1 MKAFLSVLILLSLL
15 LPAICYAEWEYITHG
30 GYDAAVGAWTR
41 TALIFSDSNYKGLFI
56 SAIVLGAIA
65 IFVATYVRAATGA
78 KAGGLSWATPVLAG
92 MAIYVAFIAPKD
104 KLIIY
109 DELFN
114 RGPQEVGGIPLIL
127 ATSAGILNKIE
138 KGFTDIISTS
148 TDPASDYRMNAGGTG
163 WSLLDAVTP
172 ASVLPPNPYSTVQR
186 FIKDCVYP
194 ELIRDGTVLDI
205 NKIARGEQK
214 YDVVI
219 TESANPAL
227 YTVVYTDNGAG
238 TTKTC
243 YDAAP
248 DVALILG
255 NPTYGDLALKTI
267 CASKGFNTSG
277 PSLNVCKNL
286 IDSILTTTFPGSTGG
301 NISFG
306 VFLAQKVLA
315 DAFMQVAEQSS
326 PSVAITTLA
335 TSQTQSQFIGL
346 GLHANTWI
354 PVLKESLTAVAISIT
369 PLLLLFAATP
379 LASRAL
385 SLVFGMFVWLTMWG
399 IIDAVIHAFGVDLA
413 KQASQ
418 TIQAVSGDMGFT
430 AMLMW
435 PSYTAKVAATFG
447 ALRWS
452 GLMLASVISG
462 MLVKFG
468 STALAMLA
476 GSISAMPQSSGAAYG
491 GTGLRNMGGVVNS
504 EIMPTQT
511 WANASIVAGGVNN
524 LTRGLVQKQ
533 AGEMAGG
540 ARFGNELGMAK
551 IAQATRGSLLGSA
564 ASGIGTG
571 MAYDRYGLDNAIT
584 ASANQQARSIGTG
597 LGYGSMDKAHTA
609 GQFSAK
615 SELGTVSGVSRVM
628 QALGFG
634 NNVERFKTWET
645 SGKIATR
652 EMLPYL
658 HKAGFKGIKEGM
670 RIDYGVDENGNL
682 RYLTGVSQ
690 DGKESITYG
699 DGKIV
704 QKRVLTGEEL
714 KLFAEE
720 ARKAGFVNVAN
731 GLTKAMNEGKA
742 VDFTIVR
749 DAETEQIA
757 SIQAGHYGNFT
768 QEDFRRNLKGWEN
781 INKALAATIVGSYTE
796 VHHGEVRHYMGTGY
810 DMPQYSDFFE
820 AVVHND
826 ATTFHKNYGGLMW
839 SSRQAREAMVVA
851 FAKQLEQ
858 FGDLK
863 ALLNKAMQAGI
874 KISPAG
880 PAGKFLS
887 AAGVE
892 ISVGGEIQSAD
903 KFDANKLLFE
913 LQKNA
918 HGLAGNTYLNSLQ
931 KSKAFVE
938 QGHELVE
945 LFRKTAEL
953 SVPQRL
959 VGRKGTMGSTPV
971 VVDLP
976 DQNM

>member
-109 DELFN
+109 DELLN

-476 GSISAMPQSSGAAYG
+476 GSISSMPQSSGAAYG

-540 ARFGNELGMAK
+540 ARAGLSLGMSKFAL
-551 IAQATRGSLLGSA
+551 ATETSESMRVGGA
-564 ASGIGTG
+564 IGNYDKAMRFGISP
-571 MAYDRYGLDNAIT
+571 YD
-584 ASANQQARSIGTG
+584 
-597 LGYGSMDKAHTA
+597 LGYGGSYSGANYDARGVISRTEGKYIKSPDGKWKMTDVNL
-609 GQFSAK
+609 GLVSAK
-615 SELGTVSGVSRVM
+615 LSHDKTESYSKLHSLMSEALKGKSLDEIYKFYQQHKNEFSDYERGQIEGLLRKTPISVARELGGSAGHRGDISGDAVTKISGSTSIPALDIPAREDGSSSRGKGMPRYEKHNIPIESSISTSEQKRYSEYGDSYERDTIKNEIARILTDSYVRGQSRTSTDSSGNEWAKNLLDSQKYQEASKLAQEYKQSESISQAFSVGLMPLIVNKLAEEKGGVFDPITGRDDYFEAYQEIIQRIYNKDYSFLRKYIDDVSREQNISLPKEKDITKLQVENSLDEIKQNISSEEPIM
-628 QALGFG
+628 AQAKTINTPKRPIKYGQQGKQTVNL
-634 NNVERFKTWET
+634 NKRF
-645 SGKIATR
+645 
-652 EMLPYL
+652 
-658 HKAGFKGIKEGM
+658 
-670 RIDYGVDENGNL
+670 DN
-682 RYLTGVSQ
+682 
-690 DGKESITYG
+690 
-699 DGKIV
+699 IV
-704 QKRVLTGEEL
+704 YEEL
-714 KLFAEE
+714 SKKKSIGEPV
-720 ARKAGFVNVAN
+720 ARSV
-731 GLTKAMNEGKA
+731 
-742 VDFTIVR
+742 
-749 DAETEQIA
+749 
-757 SIQAGHYGNFT
+757 
-768 QEDFRRNLKGWEN
+768 
-781 INKALAATIVGSYTE
+781 
-796 VHHGEVRHYMGTGY
+796 
-810 DMPQYSDFFE
+810 
-820 AVVHND
+820 
-826 ATTFHKNYGGLMW
+826 
-839 SSRQAREAMVVA
+839 
-851 FAKQLEQ
+851 
-858 FGDLK
+858 
-863 ALLNKAMQAGI
+863 I
-874 KISPAG
+874 K
-880 PAGKFLS
+880 
-887 AAGVE
+887 
-892 ISVGGEIQSAD
+892 
-903 KFDANKLLFE
+903 
-913 LQKNA
+913 
-918 HGLAGNTYLNSLQ
+918 
-931 KSKAFVE
+931 
-938 QGHELVE
+938 
-945 LFRKTAEL
+945 
-953 SVPQRL
+953 
-959 VGRKGTMGSTPV
+959 
-971 VVDLP
+971 
-976 DQNM
+976 